1 MAVLFDCFD
10 FYGLC
15 ASYSSYSFYSKNDID
30 GKRAKGKNERLQQ
43 TCKGETP

>member
-1 MAVLFDCFD
+1 MAVLFDCLD

-15 ASYSSYSFYSKNDID
+15 ASYSFYSKNDID

-43 TCKGETP
+43 TCKRKTP